1 MSDPGIPTF
10 DQLQIF
16 LAVIE
21 SGSFAGAGRKLNRA
35 TSVISY
41 GISNLEAQLG
51 IELFDREATRRPAFD
66 GSWKSRAGRGAN
78 ASHRGST
85 GCAPK

>member
-16 LAVIE
+16 LAVVE
-21 SGSFAGAGRKLNRA
+21 SGTFAGAGRKLNRA

-51 IELFDREATRRPAFD
+51 IELFDREATRRPAID
-66 GSWKSRAGRGAN
+66 GSWQRSAGRGPN
-78 ASHRGST
+78 PRTRDST
-85 GCAPK
+85 ACAPK